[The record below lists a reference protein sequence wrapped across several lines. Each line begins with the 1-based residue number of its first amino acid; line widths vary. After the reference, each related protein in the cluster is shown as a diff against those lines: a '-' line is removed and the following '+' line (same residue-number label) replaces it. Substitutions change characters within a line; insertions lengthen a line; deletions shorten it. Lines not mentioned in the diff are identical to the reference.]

1 MWQLLFTVTGFI
13 LKYQWAAVWSVAG
26 QLDEEL
32 LGTGQGRDRYS
43 NTETNAS
50 LRSPVREGADW
61 EGSSGVLTPPMGLAK
76 SRLPSLFG
84 SLVKERASSSFI
96 RLHLLTTTFTNLTG
110 FFNVSNPNENIV
122 TCQSLS
128 VYLVG
133 FFFLF
138 VCCSCFYFLFNY
150 FSSENCFFKGLV
162 MSL

>member
-1 MWQLLFTVTGFI
+1 MCWWPKTRVSFVSETIQREKDPSGVSSERNRFCWRGISICGSLLFTVTGFI

-61 EGSSGVLTPPMGLAK
+61 EGSSGVLTPPMALAK

-96 RLHLLTTTFTNLTG
+96 RLHLLTTPHLLILQDFSTFQIQTKT
-110 FFNVSNPNENIV
+110 
-122 TCQSLS
+122 
-128 VYLVG
+128 
-133 FFFLF
+133 
-138 VCCSCFYFLFNY
+138 
-150 FSSENCFFKGLV
+150 
-162 MSL
+162 